1 MNFTTFI
8 SLQETEQ
15 AGEIK
20 SYLKS
25 QGATIKETLSDKGI
39 QEDLFEIIQ
48 AVGVV
53 WKEHDE
59 QDIEALFNSIL
70 SLLIYLPLEDMN
82 ILVPKVSEHLVAAGD
97 GQMCDLRL
105 KILSSLFHG
114 VGEQNPL
121 SYTVYSSM
129 LQVAAQAKSCEL
141 LQTELEQ
148 VRDWIK
154 IWQLAQEQT
163 CNLLRLLYEALKE
176 SKQSEK
182 ASKVMVELLGTYTE
196 DNASQARDEA
206 HRCIVNALADPNVYL
221 FDHLLTLRP
230 VKFLEGER
238 IHELLTI
245 FVSGNLQMY
254 QDFYNTNRDFIQTLA
269 LNHEDTIHKM
279 RILTFMGMAV
289 DQKELSFDQIEQAL
303 KMQEEE
309 VERFIIEVVKSKM
322 AQVKIDQKNRK
333 VFVSYVT
340 HRTFGKHQWQQL
352 RDILTSW
359 QKNLAHIRE
368 RLDTVANPP
377 EETS

>member
-25 QGATIKETLSDKGI
+25 QGANIGETLSEKGI
-39 QEDLFEIIQ
+39 QEDLYEILQ
-48 AVGVV
+48 AVGIV
-53 WKEHDE
+53 WKNDEE

-70 SLLIYLPLEDMN
+70 SLLIYLPVEDMS
-82 ILVPKVSEHLVAAGD
+82 ILVPKVSDHLVAAAE

-114 VGEQNPL
+114 VGEQNAL
-121 SYTVYSSM
+121 SYIVYCCM

-141 LQTELEQ
+141 MQTELDQ

-154 IWQLAQEQT
+154 LWQLDQDKI
-163 CNLLRLLYEALKE
+163 CNLLSLLYEALKE
-176 SKQSEK
+176 SKLSEE

-206 HRCIVNALADPNVYL
+206 HRCIENALADPNVYL

-245 FVSGNLQMY
+245 FVSGNLEMY
-254 QDFYNTNRDFIQTLA
+254 QDFYNTNRDFIQSLA
-269 LNHEDTIHKM
+269 LNQEETLRKM
-279 RILTFMGMAV
+279 RILTFMGIAV
-289 DQKELSFDQIEQAL
+289 DQKEISFDQIIQTL
-303 KMQEEE
+303 KITEEE
-309 VERFIIEVVKSKM
+309 VENFIIEVVKSKM
-322 AQVKIDQKNRK
+322 AKVKIDQKNRK

-352 RDILTSW
+352 RDILTNW
-359 QKNLAHIRE
+359 QKNLVFIRD
-368 RLDTVANPP
+368 RLDTVATPQ
-377 EETS
+377 EETQ